1 MDPVTMFAAA
11 SMTLDVVGG
20 LFGFMVSKQAA
31 AAAESRARMFL
42 MEADADAQRYGEQAK
57 TFKSSQKLAFLKA
70 GVQLSGS
77 PLDILAETVRVADE
91 NISAIRAKGRADA
104 LDAMNG
110 ATEARVSGRNA
121 LVSGITG
128 AAQTGLKAYG
138 AGAKAASAG
147 VPRAKVAGIDDFE
160 GRGY

>member
-11 SMTLDVVGG
+11 SMTLDIVGG
-20 LFGFMVSKQAA
+20 LFGFMASKQAA

-42 MEADADAQRYGEQAK
+42 MEADADAQRYAESAK

-91 NISAIRAKGRADA
+91 NISAIRARGRAQ
-104 LDAMNG
+104 AMGAQND

-121 LVSGITG
+121 LIGGIMG
-128 AAQTGLKAYG
+128 AAKTGFSLMG
-138 AGAKAASAG
+138 ADQKAAGAG
-147 VPRAKVAGIDDFE
+147 VPRAKAGSYD
-160 GRGY
+160 YASTT